1 MYPVV
6 NPPWAGQLDSSID
19 SDDNEKLGKVYDWR
33 VVRRLPKYLA
43 TVKLWIVLGAAGMV
57 LRSLASL
64 ALPYLVAMAVDRFI
78 RTGNVNG
85 LNTIALLFIGTTIAV
100 WAGQYLETLFLNY
113 TGDAILRRLRSE
125 MFDHLQLLSLSFFDR
140 NKAGKIMSRL
150 QNDVQQLQDLLTGG
164 FLNIAVSA
172 LTLVGIATVMLIM
185 NTRLALV
192 TLTVV
197 PVLGVVV
204 FVWQRHAHRAFLR
217 VRQAIATVN
226 AQLQESIS
234 GVRVTQSLGREK
246 TNLKQFDIINEAHLV
261 ANLKASRL
269 TAVMMP
275 IVEILTAIA
284 TALVIVFG
292 GYQVIAGQMGVGV
305 LLGFVLYIQ
314 RFFNPVQ
321 ELAMEYTELQ
331 RAMVAG
337 ERIFELLDTKPEIMD
352 SPEAIDLPPV
362 KGEIKLQ
369 HVSFSY
375 HSGVEILHDMD
386 LTILPGETVAI
397 VGRTGAGKSSLAN
410 LIARFYDVGKGTLSI
425 DGNDVRRVTQHSL
438 RRQIGIVPQDP
449 FLFSGSI
456 EENIRYGHLES
467 TRTEVIS
474 AAKAAGAYDFIARL
488 ERGDETTVGERG
500 VNLSTGQRQLIC
512 LARAILANPPILILD
527 EATSSVDTNTE
538 HLIQES
544 LRQLSRGRTTVIIA
558 HRLST
563 VTDADRIIVLEK
575 GRIAEVGSHR
585 ELMAKEGLYY
595 QMYQALTVPD
605 EEQQGAVSEET
616 GKAIA
621 KDNAV

>member
-6 NPPWAGQLDSSID
+6 NPPWAVNSALDSA
-19 SDDNEKLGKVYDWR
+19 DDEVLGKVYDWR

-43 TVKLWIVLGAAGMV
+43 TVRLWIVLGAAGMV

-64 ALPYLVAMAVDRFI
+64 ALPYLVATAVDRFI
-78 RTGNVNG
+78 RTGSVSG
-85 LNTIALLFIGTTIAV
+85 LNTIALLFVGATVLV

-197 PVLGVVV
+197 PVLGVVI
-204 FVWQRHAHRAFLR
+204 FVWQRHAHHAFVR

-375 HSGVEILHDMD
+375 HTGSEVLHDID
-386 LTILPGETVAI
+386 LTIHPGETVAI

-410 LIARFYDVGKGTLSI
+410 LIARFYDIERGVITI
-425 DGNDVRRVTQHSL
+425 DGYDVRRVTQHSL

-456 EENIRYGHLES
+456 EENIRYGHLEAS
-467 TRTEVIS
+467 RAEVIG
-474 AAKAAGAYDFIARL
+474 AAKAAGAHDFIARL
-488 ERGDETTVGERG
+488 ERGDETPVGERG

-538 HLIQES
+538 RLIQES
-544 LRQLSRGRTTVIIA
+544 LRHLSRGRTSIIIA

-563 VTDADRIIVLEK
+563 VTDADRIIVLER
-575 GRIAEVGSHR
+575 GNIAEVGSHR

-595 QMYQALTVPD
+595 QMFRALTTPD
-605 EEQQGAVSEET
+605 AELSGVEPEEV
-616 GKAIA
+616 
-621 KDNAV
+621 